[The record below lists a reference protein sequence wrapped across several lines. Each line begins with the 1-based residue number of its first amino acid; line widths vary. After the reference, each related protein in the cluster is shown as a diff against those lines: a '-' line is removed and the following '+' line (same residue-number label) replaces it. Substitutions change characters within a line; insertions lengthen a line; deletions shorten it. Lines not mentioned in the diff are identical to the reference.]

1 MPPHTHPR
9 AQVLIRD
16 RTAFET
22 KVIPKFFKHS
32 NLPSFVRQLNV

>member
-1 MPPHTHPR
+1 MH